1 MQYCKRL
8 ALDNVKNARDL
19 GGVPTIDGNI
29 TKWNNFLRTANLDDI
44 SDSEIKT
51 LKDYGIETIIDL
63 RREREI
69 PFGSEEHKRII
80 DNFKFNHISLAPDN
94 EFRKE
99 EIEQIINKEISIG
112 TTYRNLIDN
121 FSKIRQIMEVFAKT
135 EKAILFHCQEGKDRT
150 GIISMILLG
159 LANVARADIIADYE
173 ISSAYLGY
181 IERYDEHEPLSVFRI
196 TNPYSMKEAYDYIE
210 RKYKTFEDYLL
221 YAKVDQD
228 IIDKVKNK
236 LIN

>member
-19 GGVPTIDGNI
+19 GGVPTLDGNI

-69 PFGSEEHKRII
+69 PFDSEEHKRII

-135 EKAILFHCQEGKDRT
+135 EKAI
-150 GIISMILLG
+150 
-159 LANVARADIIADYE
+159 
-173 ISSAYLGY
+173 
-181 IERYDEHEPLSVFRI
+181 
-196 TNPYSMKEAYDYIE
+196 
-210 RKYKTFEDYLL
+210 
-221 YAKVDQD
+221 
-228 IIDKVKNK
+228 
-236 LIN
+236 

>member
-19 GGVPTIDGNI
+19 GGVPTLDGNI

-196 TNPYSMKEAYDYIE
+196 TNPYYMKEAFDYIE

>member
-19 GGVPTIDGNI
+19 GGVPTLDGNI

-80 DNFKFNHISLAPDN
+80 DNFNFNYISLAPDN

>member
-1 MQYCKRL
+1 MIRRPPRSTQWSGRRQRQMCI
-8 ALDNVKNARDL
+8 RD
-19 GGVPTIDGNI
+19 
-29 TKWNNFLRTANLDDI
+29 R
-44 SDSEIKT
+44 
-51 LKDYGIETIIDL
+51 
-63 RREREI
+63 
-69 PFGSEEHKRII
+69 HKRII
-80 DNFKFNHISLAPDN
+80 DNFNFNHISLAPDN

-196 TNPYSMKEAYDYIE
+196 TNPYYC
-210 RKYKTFEDYLL
+210 LL
-221 YAKVDQD
+221 YTSPSPRDV
-228 IIDKVKNK
+228 
-236 LIN
+236 

>member
-1 MQYCKRL
+1 
-8 ALDNVKNARDL
+8 
-19 GGVPTIDGNI
+19 
-29 TKWNNFLRTANLDDI
+29 
-44 SDSEIKT
+44 
-51 LKDYGIETIIDL
+51 
-63 RREREI
+63 
-69 PFGSEEHKRII
+69 
-80 DNFKFNHISLAPDN
+80 
-94 EFRKE
+94 
-99 EIEQIINKEISIG
+99 
-112 TTYRNLIDN
+112 
-121 FSKIRQIMEVFAKT
+121 MEVFAKT

>member
-1 MQYCKRL
+1 MKYCKRL

-19 GGVPTIDGNI
+19 GGVPTLDGNI